1 MVWALTQT
9 MGWVSGFQVK
19 INLHAFVRV
28 CTNLAEPLLAE
39 EEVVQRRAVA
49 VELAVPELAAGH
61 APGNNEKVTLL
72 DAREKHSSGKFGI
85 RLDHLLQRLLVALE
99 HGSVVVLDPSPAPVG
114 AALGLEPLVDRV
126 AVRLAGALAQVDE
139 LRVQHLRNGQ
149 EE

>member
-1 MVWALTQT
+1 MRSF
-9 MGWVSGFQVK
+9 VS
-19 INLHAFVRV
+19 A

-61 APGNNEKVTLL
+61 APAEITKVTLL

-85 RLDHLLQRLLVALE
+85 CLDYVLQRFLVALE
-99 HGSVVVLDPSPAPVG
+99 HGSVVVFDPSSAPVG

-126 AVRLAGALAQVDE
+126 AARLAGALAQVDE